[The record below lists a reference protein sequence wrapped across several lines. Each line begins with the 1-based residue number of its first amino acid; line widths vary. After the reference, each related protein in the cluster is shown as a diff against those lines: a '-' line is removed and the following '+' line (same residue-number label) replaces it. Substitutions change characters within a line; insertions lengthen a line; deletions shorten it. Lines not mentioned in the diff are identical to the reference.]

1 MFFCLFFVLF
11 LFGLPLFIINTN
23 IKKRRKEKK
32 EGKKKEMMRTPT
44 KIPSSRQ
51 YNTAWLET
59 YQFPSNSHLLPSS
72 SDDRHIRRPAQSN
85 LAGI

>member
-1 MFFCLFFVLF
+1 LSFFCLIPFWFASF
-11 LFGLPLFIINTN
+11 HNKHEHQKK
-23 IKKRRKEKK
+23 KKREKE
-32 EGKKKEMMRTPT
+32 EKKKEMMRTPT

-59 YQFPSNSHLLPSS
+59 YQFPSNSHLLPST